1 MGLFRKSSSS
11 KQSGA
16 KPAATTTGA
25 TAPPPTWKIPTP
37 VFQPVVFVPRKDQVK
52 TLDFPVSEVRAVAH
66 DLLDDGANH
75 WCFYLQIAPSMK
87 RPQEQSVRIDA
98 TPSGLPGAVVPGGS
112 KANILI
118 SLLGYEVSKQAQ
130 HVSRFAVPRGLKVE
144 NFVQAITGNGRDKYD
159 FDASGRGCRKWT
171 SDQIDLFFELG
182 LLRSKSDADAGK
194 KNILLEWKEY
204 KPTGRQYP
212 LDKGCY
218 YK

>member
-1 MGLFRKSSSS
+1 MGLFGKSSSS

-52 TLDFPVSEVRAVAH
+52 TLDF
-66 DLLDDGANH
+66 L
-75 WCFYLQIAPSMK
+75 
-87 RPQEQSVRIDA
+87 
-98 TPSGLPGAVVPGGS
+98 GLPGAVVPGGS

-144 NFVQAITGNGRDKYD
+144 NFVQAITDNGRDKYD